1 MKLLSRLRGQS
12 PPQHGGDTR
21 SEDESGSPEQRL
33 PIDRYDQLNSKQI
46 FSELSELSQIELVEI
61 ETYERSHRNRQAVLD
76 KLRYMRSPE
85 PIPGYDTL
93 DQQQVIRLL
102 EDADAARVRAIRDY
116 ERKFRRRPALMS
128 AAAKALPS
136 AASNPDEQQRR
147 SDKALRTQTG
157 IKDRTNRLA

>member
-1 MKLLSRLRGQS
+1 MKLLARLRSHS
-12 PPQHGGDTR
+12 PPQHSGDTR
-21 SEDESGSPEQRL
+21 SADESGSHEQRL
-33 PIDRYDQLNSKQI
+33 PIDRYDQLSSKQI
-46 FSELSELSQIELVEI
+46 FSELSELSQIELVET
-61 ETYERSHRNRQAVLD
+61 ETYERSHSNRQAVLD

-85 PIPGYDTL
+85 PLPGYDTL
-93 DQQQVIRLL
+93 DQHQVIRLL
-102 EDADAARVRAIRDY
+102 EDADAAKVRAIRDY

-157 IKDRTNRLA
+157 IEDRTNRLA